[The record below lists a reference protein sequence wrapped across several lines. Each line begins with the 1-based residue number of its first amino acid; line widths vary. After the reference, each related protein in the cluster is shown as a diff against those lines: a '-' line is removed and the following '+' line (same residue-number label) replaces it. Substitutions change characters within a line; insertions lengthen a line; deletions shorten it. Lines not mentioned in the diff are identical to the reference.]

1 MTIIAFIS
9 QKGGVG
15 KSTLS
20 QALASEAK
28 KMKIS
33 VLLADCDSQQG
44 TSAE

>member
-15 KSTLS
+15 KSTLA

-28 KMKIS
+28 KKKIS
-33 VLLADCDSQQG
+33 VLLVDCDSQQA
-44 TSAE
+44 TQV